1 MEITEALIF
10 HLVSTHAVTVEKAN
24 FLILFP
30 PHVVHTLVG
39 LYISDL
45 EGGKKGHI
53 STNGKN
59 TNMDPP
65 NVDINLR
72 RGLFKITG

>member
-1 MEITEALIF
+1 MEITEAFIF
-10 HLVSTHAVTVEKAN
+10 YLVSTHAVTVEKAN

-45 EGGKKGHI
+45 EGKKKAPFQPIAKTQIWFHQT
-53 STNGKN
+53 S
-59 TNMDPP
+59 P
-65 NVDINLR
+65 
-72 RGLFKITG
+72 F

>member
-1 MEITEALIF
+1 MEITEAFIF

-24 FLILFP
+24 FFILFP

-45 EGGKKGHI
+45 EGEKSNN
-53 STNGKN
+53 STNCKN
-59 TNMDPP
+59 TNMVPP
-65 NVDINLR
+65 NIDINLR
-72 RGLFKITG
+72 RGLFKTTG

>member
-1 MEITEALIF
+1 MEITEAFIF
-10 HLVSTHAVTVEKAN
+10 HLVSTHAVTVEKAY

-45 EGGKKGHI
+45 EGKKGNI
-53 STNGKN
+53 STNCKN
-59 TNMDPP
+59 KKYGPT
-65 NVDINLR
+65 
-72 RGLFKITG
+72 KHCH

>member
-1 MEITEALIF
+1 MEIREAVIA
-10 HLVSTHAVTVEKAN
+10 HLVSTHAVAVEKAN
-24 FLILFP
+24 LLILFP

-45 EGGKKGHI
+45 ELGKGNI
-53 STNGKN
+53 STNSKN
-59 TNMDPP
+59 INMDPP

-72 RGLFKITG
+72 RGHF

>member
-1 MEITEALIF
+1 MEITEAFIF
-10 HLVSTHAVTVEKAN
+10 HLVPTHAMTVEKAN

-45 EGGKKGHI
+45 EGKGDNI
-53 STNGKN
+53 STNYKN

-65 NVDINLR
+65 NIGINLPSVH
-72 RGLFKITG
+72 FKITG

>member
-1 MEITEALIF
+1 MEITEAFIF

-45 EGGKKGHI
+45 EGEKRQHFNQLQKHKYG
-53 STNGKN
+53 STKH
-59 TNMDPP
+59 
-65 NVDINLR
+65 
-72 RGLFKITG
+72 

>member
-1 MEITEALIF
+1 MEITEAFIF

-45 EGGKKGHI
+45 EGERQHFNQWQKHKYG
-53 STNGKN
+53 STKH
-59 TNMDPP
+59 
-65 NVDINLR
+65 
-72 RGLFKITG
+72 